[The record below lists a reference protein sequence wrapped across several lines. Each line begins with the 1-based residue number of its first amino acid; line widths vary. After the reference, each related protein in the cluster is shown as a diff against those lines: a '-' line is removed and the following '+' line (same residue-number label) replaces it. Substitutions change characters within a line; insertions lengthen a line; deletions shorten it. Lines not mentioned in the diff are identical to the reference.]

1 MKQKFNYLLIL
12 LVLAIGVSSAP
23 ASAEQEGN
31 ESLKRAV
38 EKALPEADAFARKL
52 QAAIDAAN
60 GQAMM
65 VKKQAGARI
74 RHNANQLGLQ
84 EPGSL
89 PENSG
94 DFDLDRLLNQ
104 NIPAFA
110 EGRNASLNNIPPL
123 LVMVS
128 LSMPD
133 ESLKALIQ
141 DVGAIGGQVIL
152 RGFYEGSLKA
162 TAARLQTLVNKD
174 SDRSGVGI
182 DPRLFQ
188 IFNVKAVPTFIMP
201 AGPIGECN
209 TPGCVPVA
217 PLHDRISGN
226 ITLRYA
232 LETLRSE
239 GTQAKIRSATY
250 LKRLEA
256 VQ

>member
-1 MKQKFNYLLIL
+1 MKQKSNHLLITSF
-12 LVLAIGVSSAP
+12 LAIMLSSAP
-23 ASAEQEGN
+23 ASAEQEQTD
-31 ESLKRAV
+31 SLKQAV

-52 QAAIDAAN
+52 RTAIDAAN
-60 GQAMM
+60 AQAVM
-65 VKKQAGARI
+65 VKKRAGTRLQ
-74 RHNANQLGLQ
+74 HYEKQLGLQ
-84 EPGSL
+84 GPGSL
-89 PENSG
+89 PANSG
-94 DFDLDRLLNQ
+94 NFDLDRLLNQ

-110 EGRNASLNNIPPL
+110 EARNASLDNIPPL

-188 IFNVKAVPTFIMP
+188 TFDVKVVPTFIVP
-201 AGPIGECN
+201 TGPLGECN
-209 TPGCVPVA
+209 TAGCVPAA
-217 PLHDRISGN
+217 PVHDRISGN

-232 LETLRSE
+232 LETLHSD
-239 GTQAKIRSATY
+239 GTQAKSRSAVY

-256 VQ
+256 SK